1 MNFKIHEFTLGAW
14 WAAAI
19 INGDFSGLNDKE
31 TTQLNDWLNYIHDS
45 YGDGHWDGFEE
56 SWFGLDEIS
65 GLYGEVSDALY
76 LVPKEEA

>member
-1 MNFKIHEFTLGAW
+1 MNFEVYECTLGVW
-14 WAAAI
+14 WASAI
-19 INGDFSGLNDKE
+19 INGDYSGLSDDE
-31 TTQLNDWLNYIHDS
+31 ERQLNDWLNYVHDS